1 MPPRSPASAALP
13 EPGWGSGLTAARTPR
28 TSPPRRGRRPASGA
42 AGATSGR
49 SHRRA
54 RSRRR
59 WRLAETRGRLQVG
72 AAVACDERPQL
83 DVRTMRVVTLQP
95 GPDPRLVVPAVER
108 RVLAAGE
115 VGLELLERRQGVANE
130 PPHGSRVRGLQR
142 VRQLQGGPRLSL
154 IDLEAERDV
163 DGKEPLL

>member
-13 EPGWGSGLTAARTPR
+13 EPGWGSGLTAARTPG

-49 SHRRA
+49 SPRRI

-59 WRLAETRGRLQVG
+59 WRLAEARWRLQAG
-72 AAVACDERPQL
+72 AAVARDERPQL
-83 DVRTMRVVTLQP
+83 DVGAMRVVALQP

-108 RVLAAGE
+108 RVLGAGE
-115 VGLELLERRQGVANE
+115 VGLELFERRQGVANE
-130 PPHGSRVRGLQR
+130 PPHGLRVLGLER
-142 VRQLQGGPRLSL
+142 VRQPQRGPRLPL
-154 IDLEAERDV
+154 ID
-163 DGKEPLL
+163 PQ

>member
-49 SHRRA
+49 SPRRA

-59 WRLAETRGRLQVG
+59 WRLAETRGRLQAG

-83 DVRTMRVVTLQP
+83 DVRAMRVVALQP

-108 RVLAAGE
+108 RVLGAGE
-115 VGLELLERRQGVANE
+115 VGLELFQRRQGVAKE
-130 PPHGSRVRGLQR
+130 PPHRTRVRG
-142 VRQLQGGPRLSL
+142 
-154 IDLEAERDV
+154 AERGGRPERGARTTV
-163 DGKEPLL
+163 L